1 MNAQSFR
8 PSTIEAL
15 KALWVALPVRASND
29 GADGD
34 PRERQMSILS
44 LYCDVLSE
52 FSETAI
58 WNTVNN
64 LRAGKIEEASKSFC
78 PKAPELAV
86 LVRSEQARIDAVNRP
101 KSIPYQ
107 APPRDYLVH
116 VVKQRQKANEL
127 AAQGFRCI
135 ATGVDHPMSLNM
147 TKKKERGV
155 GSIWFA
161 SLQEVWEPPHV

>member
-1 MNAQSFR
+1 MTAQTQFR
-8 PSTIEAL
+8 PQVIEAL
-15 KALWVALPVRASND
+15 TVLWRALPPRGVTDERGTMVDYCFAL
-29 GADGD
+29 ADCSA
-34 PRERQMSILS
+34 EAV
-44 LYCDVLSE
+44 Y
-52 FSETAI
+52 
-58 WNTVNN
+58 NTVNN

>member
-1 MNAQSFR
+1 MTAQTHFR
-8 PSTIEAL
+8 PQVIEAL
-15 KALWVALPVRASND
+15 TVLWRALP
-29 GADGD
+29 
-34 PRERQMSILS
+34 PRGVTDERGTMED
-44 LYCDVLSE
+44 YCFALAECSAEAV
-52 FSETAI
+52 F
-58 WNTVNN
+58 NTVNN

-86 LVRSEQARIDAVNRP
+86 LVRSEQARLDAVNRP
-101 KSIPYQ
+101 KSIAYQ
-107 APPRDYLVH
+107 PPPRDYLVH
-116 VVKQRQKANEL
+116 VVRQRKQTEEL
-127 AAQGFRCI
+127 AKRGYRCI

>member
-15 KALWVALPVRASND
+15 KSLWVALPVRASND

-34 PRERQMSILS
+34 PRERQMAILQ

-52 FSETAI
+52 CSETAI

-64 LRAGKIEEASKSFC
+64 LRAGKIEDASKSFC

-86 LVRSEQARIDAVNRP
+86 MVRSEQARLDAINRP
-101 KSIPYQ
+101 KAIPYQ
-107 APPRDYLVH
+107 PKPRDYLVH
-116 VVKQRQKANEL
+116 AVMQRKVTGEL
-127 AAQGFRCI
+127 AKQGYRCI
-135 ATGVDHPMSLNM
+135 AKDVDHIMSINM
-147 TKKKERGV
+147 WKKKERSV
-155 GSIWFA
+155 GSRWFA

>member
-1 MNAQSFR
+1 MNAQTHFR
-8 PSTIEAL
+8 PPVIEAL
-15 KALWVALPVRASND
+15 TVLWRALPPRGVTDERGTMEDYCFAL
-29 GADGD
+29 ADCSA
-34 PRERQMSILS
+34 EA
-44 LYCDVLSE
+44 V
-52 FSETAI
+52 F
-58 WNTVNN
+58 NTVNN

-86 LVRSEQARIDAVNRP
+86 LVRSEQARLDAVNRP

-107 APPRDYLVH
+107 PPPRDYLVH
-116 VVKQRQKANEL
+116 VVKQRKQTEEL
-127 AAQGFRCI
+127 AARGYRCI

>member
-1 MNAQSFR
+1 MTAQTHFR
-8 PSTIEAL
+8 PQVIEAL
-15 KALWVALPVRASND
+15 TVLWRALPPRGVTDERGTMDDYCFAL
-29 GADGD
+29 ADCSA
-34 PRERQMSILS
+34 EAV
-44 LYCDVLSE
+44 Y
-52 FSETAI
+52 
-58 WNTVNN
+58 NTVNN

-86 LVRSEQARIDAVNRP
+86 LVRSEQARLDAVNRP

-107 APPRDYLVH
+107 PPPRDYLVH
-116 VVKQRQKANEL
+116 VVRQRKQTEEL
-127 AAQGFRCI
+127 AARGYRCI
-135 ATGVDHPMSLNM
+135 ATGVDHPTSLNM

>member
-1 MNAQSFR
+1 MTAQTHFR
-8 PSTIEAL
+8 PQVIEAL
-15 KALWVALPVRASND
+15 TVLWRALPPRGVTDERGTMEDYCFAL
-29 GADGD
+29 ADCSA
-34 PRERQMSILS
+34 EAV
-44 LYCDVLSE
+44 Y
-52 FSETAI
+52 
-58 WNTVNN
+58 NTVNN
-64 LRAGKIEEASKSFC
+64 LRAGKIDEASKSFC

-86 LVRSEQARIDAVNRP
+86 LVRSEQARLDAVNRP

-107 APPRDYLVH
+107 PPPRDYLVH
-116 VVKQRQKANEL
+116 VVRQRKQTEEL
-127 AAQGFRCI
+127 AARGYRCI

>member
-1 MNAQSFR
+1 MVDYCFALADCSA
-8 PSTIEAL
+8 EA
-15 KALWVALPVRASND
+15 V
-29 GADGD
+29 
-34 PRERQMSILS
+34 
-44 LYCDVLSE
+44 Y
-52 FSETAI
+52 
-58 WNTVNN
+58 NTVNN

>member
-1 MNAQSFR
+1 MNAQTHFR
-8 PSTIEAL
+8 PPVIEAL
-15 KALWVALPVRASND
+15 TVLWRALPPRGVTDERGTLEDYCFAL
-29 GADGD
+29 AD
-34 PRERQMSILS
+34 
-44 LYCDVLSE
+44 
-52 FSETAI
+52 FSAEAVF
-58 WNTVNN
+58 NTVNN

-78 PKAPELAV
+78 PKAPEFAV
-86 LVRSEQARIDAVNRP
+86 LVRSEQARLDAVNRP

-107 APPRDYLVH
+107 PPPRDYLVH
-116 VVKQRQKANEL
+116 VVRQRKQTEEL
-127 AAQGFRCI
+127 AKRGYRCI